1 MIAKGFSRALVALV
15 LPLAFAA
22 CDPHDWLTDMK
33 QQPSVGTWQKFAS
46 DSTSGDSIPF
56 RGNPQGSV
64 PVTGVTVASWEVSY
78 AAMPLTVDSMSR
90 LPNPVDA
97 DARSI
102 ANGHRLY
109 QVNCAVCHGVA
120 GDGRGT
126 VAEVTGIAFVPAIN
140 GAATQARSDGY
151 IWGMI
156 RNGRGLM
163 ASYNRIPERERW
175 DVVNYVRGLQG
186 KYPVPTGITLRPGE
200 AAAFS
205 AVSPVAPNVPHAYL
219 RPSTAGIVPKAEQPK
234 AEGAEDHGDH

>member
-1 MIAKGFSRALVALV
+1 MSAKVFSRAVMALA
-15 LPLAFAA
+15 LPLALTA
-22 CDPHDWLTDMK
+22 CDPKDWITDMQ
-33 QQPSVGTWQKFAS
+33 QQPSVNTWQKFS
-46 DSTSGDSIPF
+46 FDSLAGETTPF

-64 PVTGVTVASWEVSY
+64 PVTGVTVAEWEVSY
-78 AAMPLTVDSMSR
+78 TPSFQALDSLAGVR
-90 LPNPVDA
+90 NPVEA

-126 VAEVTGIAFVPAIN
+126 LAEVSGIAFVPAID
-140 GAATQARSDGY
+140 GAATAARTDGY
-151 IWGMI
+151 IWGMM

-163 ASYNRIPERERW
+163 SNFNRIPERERW

-186 KYPVPTGITLRPGE
+186 RYEVPVGITLKPGE

-205 AVSPVAPNVPHAYL
+205 GVSSVAPNQPHAFA
-219 RPSTAGIVPKAEQPK
+219 RPSTAGIVPKAAQS
-234 AEGAEDHGDH
+234 AEDHGDH